1 MANSFEVAII
11 GAGPAGLAAA
21 TNAAHRGLAH
31 VLIER
36 KEIGNTVYDYQKRKL
51 VMAEPAKLPLR
62 GHVPFQA
69 GSREEVLAGWN
80 EAVKAKAV
88 NTLHGEVN
96 GIKKVGEGFE
106 IHSKAG
112 LLCSAKFVILA
123 IGVQGS
129 PRTLGVS
136 GDDLSHVAYTLSD
149 PDEFSGRK
157 VLVVGAGD
165 AAIENALALADRN
178 SVSLLNRTDDFPRA
192 KEANA
197 AKIMDAINSKKIK
210 MYPNSETLS
219 VEPGFVNIQTPDG
232 NVRAECD
239 HIIARLG
246 CILPRKFLESCGI
259 VFPNSNPDSVP
270 VVNSRY
276 ESNVPG
282 LFILGAL
289 IGYPLIKQAMN
300 QGYEVIEH
308 IIGNNVE
315 PADQGLLAE
324 RLQSLP
330 GDTNEN
336 LARIRDALPLFKDLS
351 DPQFRELIIDS
362 TVWVRKPGEVVFERN
377 DYTDSFF
384 SVVSGSVEIALPNG
398 GTVPVT
404 HGNFFGEMGLISGRR
419 RTATVRVATDAVL
432 LESPRKQILKLIA
445 SVSTVKQQLDQSFI
459 RRALETTVFPDAN
472 PEFLRVL
479 ATKAKIKI
487 FKKGEQLFKEGD
499 AGDVLYMIRK
509 GSVKIS
515 RRSRSGADVTQT
527 YLPAGNI
534 VGEMAL
540 LSVETKPRSATV
552 SALVPTEAVMIDK
565 ADFLELLNTNPVVRE
580 RLTALARRRELEN
593 VTAAVN
599 QEQSSVLDFV
609 MAQGVTDADNFLMI
623 NSDLCIGC
631 DNCEQ
636 ACASTH
642 QGYSRLDRKGGKS
655 FASVQIP
662 ISCRHCENPLCMI
675 DCPPDALTRQPNGE
689 VVIRDSCIGCGNCVR
704 NCPYG
709 VIQMVYDNHEADPGF
724 SLLGLLGISL
734 SKKKKEKGRAKAG
747 KCDMCSTL
755 PGGPA
760 CVRSCP
766 TGAAM
771 RVNPS
776 QLLRVLS
783 NSDTHELGTVFG
795 GSK

>member
-1 MANSFEVAII
+1 
-11 GAGPAGLAAA
+11 
-21 TNAAHRGLAH
+21 
-31 VLIER
+31 
-36 KEIGNTVYDYQKRKL
+36 
-51 VMAEPAKLPLR
+51 
-62 GHVPFQA
+62 
-69 GSREEVLAGWN
+69 
-80 EAVKAKAV
+80 
-88 NTLHGEVN
+88 
-96 GIKKVGEGFE
+96 
-106 IHSKAG
+106 
-112 LLCSAKFVILA
+112 
-123 IGVQGS
+123 
-129 PRTLGVS
+129 
-136 GDDLSHVAYTLSD
+136 
-149 PDEFSGRK
+149 
-157 VLVVGAGD
+157 
-165 AAIENALALADRN
+165 
-178 SVSLLNRTDDFPRA
+178 
-192 KEANA
+192 
-197 AKIMDAINSKKIK
+197 
-210 MYPNSETLS
+210 
-219 VEPGFVNIQTPDG
+219 
-232 NVRAECD
+232 
-239 HIIARLG
+239 
-246 CILPRKFLESCGI
+246 
-259 VFPNSNPDSVP
+259 
-270 VVNSRY
+270 
-276 ESNVPG
+276 
-282 LFILGAL
+282 
-289 IGYPLIKQAMN
+289 
-300 QGYEVIEH
+300 
-308 IIGNNVE
+308 
-315 PADQGLLAE
+315 
-324 RLQSLP
+324 
-330 GDTNEN
+330 
-336 LARIRDALPLFKDLS
+336 
-351 DPQFRELIIDS
+351 
-362 TVWVRKPGEVVFERN
+362 
-377 DYTDSFF
+377 
-384 SVVSGSVEIALPNG
+384 
-398 GTVPVT
+398 
-404 HGNFFGEMGLISGRR
+404 
-419 RTATVRVATDAVL
+419 
-432 LESPRKQILKLIA
+432 
-445 SVSTVKQQLDQSFI
+445 
-459 RRALETTVFPDAN
+459 
-472 PEFLRVL
+472 
-479 ATKAKIKI
+479 
-487 FKKGEQLFKEGD
+487 
-499 AGDVLYMIRK
+499 
-509 GSVKIS
+509 
-515 RRSRSGADVTQT
+515 
-527 YLPAGNI
+527 
-534 VGEMAL
+534 
-540 LSVETKPRSATV
+540 
-552 SALVPTEAVMIDK
+552 MIDK